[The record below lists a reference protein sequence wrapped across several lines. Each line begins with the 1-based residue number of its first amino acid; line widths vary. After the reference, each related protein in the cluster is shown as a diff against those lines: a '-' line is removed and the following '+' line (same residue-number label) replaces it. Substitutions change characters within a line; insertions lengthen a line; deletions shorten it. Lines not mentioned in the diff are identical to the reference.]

1 MDFQGLPSAF
11 LLPCG
16 VRNHPQTVPCRFQHA
31 RIPGQKARCE
41 ITVAGL
47 PGRRKVFRHRSR
59 SVQHLFHGQ
68 MFRGTTGS
76 AYVTAAH
83 AAKNH
88 SMLKNSIVGHL
99 DAAYIM
105 IRLCSS
111 FLKARPFSYTQKL
124 SPHSGPEWRNEGT
137 ENESLPKK
145 TGRHIR
151 HLPVRDIFPVKSPH
165 GRRSGLTDNCARLR
179 RRVPA
184 RRQCAC
190 SIPSCTLPCRE
201 WEPAPRRRS
210 WPPGPRPGIP
220 IR

>member
-1 MDFQGLPSAF
+1 MRD
-11 LLPCG
+11 
-16 VRNHPQTVPCRFQHA
+16 N
-31 RIPGQKARCE
+31 
-41 ITVAGL
+41 
-47 PGRRKVFRHRSR
+47 GRRPPGKKEGFPSPEPVRPASFSWANVPRDNGLRICHRR
-59 SVQHLFHGQ
+59 ACG
-68 MFRGTTGS
+68 
-76 AYVTAAH
+76 
-83 AAKNH
+83 KNH

-165 GRRSGLTDNCARLR
+165 GRRSGLTDIIWADWQDD
-179 RRVPA
+179 V
-184 RRQCAC
+184 
-190 SIPSCTLPCRE
+190 E
-201 WEPAPRRRS
+201 
-210 WPPGPRPGIP
+210 
-220 IR
+220 